1 MNGAPSLR
9 LSFIV
14 EWANT
19 EYNGSPRAKVLFE
32 IIGQQWQAILR
43 RDYPESH
50 TPEARLFLDQ
60 LDASP
65 EVLIVSGAALSAA
78 DQEQIRNWVPG
89 CFKPVIHVAEGL
101 EYYALKNRGADI
113 ANGELLLF
121 VDSDVHPT
129 RDWLAHLLGS
139 FSNPEIHAV
148 SGQPFVAPTSVFA
161 AAFSLGWTYELPDE
175 TGRLF
180 PCRKFYA
187 NNIAFRTE
195 LFRTARFP
203 DLDRR
208 TRGAGTLLGKKLEG
222 LGHAVWQNRRALVD
236 HPPPANLRHM
246 IVRALA
252 HGRDIYMK
260 ESEERTVRGLVRS
273 QSTAARRLARGY
285 SQTFHSRRRV
295 GLHIWNV
302 PLVLTIISAYYG
314 FFALGGVLTHISPSV
329 MGRLFRL

>member
-1 MNGAPSLR
+1 LQTVNCCSLSTATSIPR
-9 LSFIV
+9 GTGWLTCSAHSRIRRFTQFPDNPLSL
-14 EWANT
+14 
-19 EYNGSPRAKVLFE
+19 PR
-32 IIGQQWQAILR
+32 
-43 RDYPESH
+43 
-50 TPEARLFLDQ
+50 
-60 LDASP
+60 
-65 EVLIVSGAALSAA
+65 VS
-78 DQEQIRNWVPG
+78 
-89 CFKPVIHVAEGL
+89 
-101 EYYALKNRGADI
+101 
-113 ANGELLLF
+113 
-121 VDSDVHPT
+121 
-129 RDWLAHLLGS
+129 
-139 FSNPEIHAV
+139 
-148 SGQPFVAPTSVFA
+148 
-161 AAFSLGWTYELPDE
+161 LPDE